1 MTEISGEYDE
11 RQPTRASHTL
21 RETEPGEAVSVSLGF
36 DREKLAS
43 LRSEDLLAEDT
54 WDRDE
59 RAERLEGV
67 LDVFR
72 KLPDV
77 MNLEAGIT
85 AIFGENGA
93 GKTLLADVMA
103 MALQMQV
110 YRQENDVEFGAQ
122 IIGRHGKY
130 FYVPLPG
137 RLNGDGAGDYG
148 QQQRVQEHWHL
159 VARIAECMRVYDAA
173 VFSKESF
180 GLLAAYRSPAA
191 LGNVAL
197 GMSSRQIVDYAR
209 KLDGSRSLRAR
220 NVAASVIIHD
230 EPELGMSPRRQRG
243 IVEELTSHSQGAV
256 ELVPSNSIVLFESD
270 VPRVDLD
277 CPEKGV
283 YTP

>member
-1 MTEISGEYDE
+1 MTKISGEYDE
-11 RQPTRASHTL
+11 QQPTGGNHTL
-21 RETEPGEAVSVSLGF
+21 RETEPGEEVSLSLGF

-43 LRSEDLLAEDT
+43 LRPDDLLAEDT
-54 WDRDE
+54 WGRDE
-59 RAERLEGV
+59 KAQRLEGV

-85 AIFGENGA
+85 AIFGENGS
-93 GKTLLADVMA
+93 GKTLLADVMT
-103 MALQMQV
+103 MALQMQL

-137 RLNGDGAGDYG
+137 RLNGDGVGDYG

-159 VARIAECMRVYDAA
+159 VAGIAVCMRVYDAA

-180 GLLAAYRSPAA
+180 GLSAAYRSPAA

-209 KLDGSRSLRAR
+209 EMDGSRGLRASS
-220 NVAASVIIHD
+220 VAASVIIHD

-243 IVEELTSHSQGAV
+243 IVKELTAHFQGAV

-270 VPRVDLD
+270 VPRIDLD
-277 CPEKGV
+277 CPEMGV
-283 YTP
+283 YIP